1 MHATTLLR
9 LVFLALSLVGCASHP
24 REVLARDWCPGIL
37 LRLQAAKET
46 WALEQKKRSEEI
58 PTDADLFGLDGY
70 IREKPKCP
78 QGGTYIW
85 GAVGQNVTCSIPGH
99 TL

>member
-1 MHATTLLR
+1 MPAITHLG
-9 LVFLALSLVGCASHP
+9 LALLALMMVGCASHP

-37 LRLQAAKET
+37 LRLQAAKVT
-46 WALEQKKRSEEI
+46 WALEQKKRNEDV

-70 IREKPKCP
+70 FREKPRCP
-78 QGGTYIW
+78 QGGTYTL